1 MPTKSR
7 PLLEIDRLYR
17 RGLTLLSKEMSR
29 LETLTIA
36 EKLSAGHSK
45 DLRDYIKLLGEMK
58 EAHEAI
64 DAERKKRKKQNNNG
78 PTDEEIKAALTDEV
92 K

>member
-17 RGLTLLSKEMSR
+17 RGLTLLSKEMGR
-29 LETLTIA
+29 LEDLAIT
-36 EKLSAGHSK
+36 EKLAAGHSR
-45 DLRDYIKLLGEMK
+45 DLRDYIKLLGDMK

-64 DAERKKRKKQNNNG
+64 DKERKSRKKAHSAA
-78 PTDEEIKAALTDEV
+78 PTEEELKTILSPE
-92 K
+92 